1 MKNSFERFVGTTLD
15 DRYQIEKLIGTGG
28 MAVVFRA
35 FDPVENRQVAIK
47 MLRDEIANDKEALKR
62 FVNES
67 KAVALLS
74 HPNIIKIYDI
84 AIEGEVKYLV
94 MEYVEGIS
102 LRTYMDT
109 RNVLDFD
116 EVVSYS
122 EQILA
127 ALEHAHSKG
136 VVHRDIKPQNI
147 MLLQDGIVKVTD
159 FGIAKLPDSETA
171 TISDKAIG
179 TVYYIS
185 PEQAAGKRSDARAD
199 LYSLGVMM
207 YEMSTGKL
215 PFDDE
220 RPISVVMM
228 QIHDKPVPPRQINK
242 DIPRGLEQLIL
253 SSMEKDPKNRYQSA
267 LDMFRELR
275 RLKRRPS
282 AMVLT
287 PAKLKSEKRSAKNRK
302 DNPPSRSV
310 TPVILGIAFA
320 ILFVGI
326 VAVFYSLDKLNIGG
340 IGKESIDVPNVVGKT
355 YSSDEDLGLGS
366 DFIITVEFEYSNT
379 VEKNVIIS
387 QQPVGGSSRKAPC
400 SLTIKVSGGPEQIK
414 IEDFTL
420 KNWREVQTNLKSNN
434 FIVIVK
440 EESDSAIPAGF
451 VIRTDPGTGTSVTVG
466 STITIYVSS
475 GSSQE
480 MTSVPNFVG
489 MSEKEAVVT
498 LEKASLNLGDVIY
511 TRSSLPGGTILRQT
525 PAEGEQVYTKS
536 TDIDFI
542 VSGGPDFSTNY
553 CPDVLSMTETDA
565 VTLLNYFGLEVEKKF
580 VANAAKA
587 GTILTQDPT
596 PSGDTPV
603 PTSTTKVTLTISG
616 GPEYTPPSITML
628 YVTGEN
634 ITAAK
639 KLLDWSFKHDD
650 AAYVLTVKYV
660 KSTEPAD
667 TVISQSP
674 EAGPIDGSNVVKV
687 KLVVS
692 GGPDYIPPDVTVT
705 VPNVVGLTLNEARA
719 SLESYGISVGK
730 VTYAADNSPKD
741 FIISQSLTA
750 YTEIKGPEGEITMDI
765 VISGGP
771 EYVSS
776 EATTVSTEPLADPS
790 AVIS

>member
-1 MKNSFERFVGTTLD
+1 MKNSFEKFVGTTLD
-15 DRYQIEKLIGTGG
+15 DRYQIEKKIGIGG
-28 MAVVFRA
+28 MSVVFRA
-35 FDPVENRQVAIK
+35 FDTVENRQVAIK
-47 MLRDEIANDKEALKR
+47 MLRDEIANDKESLKR

-67 KAVALLS
+67 KAIALLS

-102 LRTYMDT
+102 LRTYMDK

-147 MLLQDGIVKVTD
+147 MLLKDGIVKVTD

-253 SSMEKDPKNRYQSA
+253 SSMEKDPKNRYQRA
-267 LDMFRELR
+267 RDMFRELR
-275 RLKRRPS
+275 RLKRCPS

-326 VAVFYSLDKLNIGG
+326 VAAFYSLDKLNIGG
-340 IGKESIDVPNVVGKT
+340 IGKESIDVPTVVGKT

-400 SLTIKVSGGPEQIK
+400 NLTIKVSGGPEQIK